1 MKSRDTDVLVVGS
14 GIAGLTFAL
23 RVAEMADVCVVT
35 KKARPE
41 SNTNYAQGGIAAVLG
56 REDSFQDHLRD
67 TLIAGAGLCHRDRVE
82 LLVRS
87 GPQAVADLVAWGV
100 EFSRSRGA
108 LDLGIEGGH
117 SHRRIVHARDRTG
130 PAIEQALLDAVAEHE
145 RIALLEHHMLVALE
159 RGKAVAKRRCSGAW
173 VLDVEGGELEQV
185 RALGTVLAT
194 GGNAALYRHTT
205 NPAISTGDGVA
216 LAHRAGA
223 AVANLEFVQFHPTA
237 LYPAEEHGFL
247 ISEALRGEGAVL
259 RDEGGEPFMSRHDPR
274 GDLAP
279 RDIVARAVDWEMRE
293 NGEAHVWL
301 DATGMPRGRLEE
313 RFPNILQG
321 CVQRG
326 IDPRNDPIPVVPAA
340 HYMCGGVWT
349 DRDGQTTLPG
359 LYAVGE
365 CACTGVHGANRL
377 ASNSLLEAVVFAE
390 RAAARLLQELPFT
403 TLETDVS
410 AESSPPRL
418 SSLPEEKL
426 VRLRE
431 RIRNI
436 LWERLGMIRGLESME
451 RGATQLEGLQREWWE
466 AASLDSNAAGGSRE
480 WREESAET
488 LNMIE
493 VARLMVRCALWRR
506 ESRGLHFVREYPY
519 RDNERFLGDTVIE
532 PSV

>member
-1 MKSRDTDVLVVGS
+1 
-14 GIAGLTFAL
+14 
-23 RVAEMADVCVVT
+23 MA
-35 KKARPE
+35 
-41 SNTNYAQGGIAAVLG
+41 
-56 REDSFQDHLRD
+56 
-67 TLIAGAGLCHRDRVE
+67 
-82 LLVRS
+82 
-87 GPQAVADLVAWGV
+87 
-100 EFSRSRGA
+100 
-108 LDLGIEGGH
+108 
-117 SHRRIVHARDRTG
+117 
-130 PAIEQALLDAVAEHE
+130 
-145 RIALLEHHMLVALE
+145 
-159 RGKAVAKRRCSGAW
+159 
-173 VLDVEGGELEQV
+173 
-185 RALGTVLAT
+185 
-194 GGNAALYRHTT
+194 
-205 NPAISTGDGVA
+205 
-216 LAHRAGA
+216 
-223 AVANLEFVQFHPTA
+223 
-237 LYPAEEHGFL
+237 
-247 ISEALRGEGAVL
+247 
-259 RDEGGEPFMSRHDPR
+259 RHDPR

-293 NGEAHVWL
+293 SGEAHVWL

-313 RFPNILQG
+313 RFPHILQG

-410 AESSPPRL
+410 AASSPPPL

-436 LWERLGMIRGLESME
+436 LWERLGMIRELESME
-451 RGATQLEGLQREWWE
+451 RGATQLEGLRREWWE
-466 AASLDSNAAGGSRE
+466 AASRDSNSAGGSEE